1 MSNTEL
7 TKHYLAMQPN
17 NQIMPETAYFD
28 IIEALQKHF
37 NGQWTWELADERVVM
52 DGTTVSTTVTLYIP
66 GKVCTGRSLCK
77 MKDYHNNHLF
87 ALLDACQT
95 FMEKK
100 TNNFIKGQPQ
110 NNESDPS
117 HNTMSVD
124 EIMKAMNPPQEQV
137 NTAAQFYNYKD
148 NNGMPAEGVPFD
160 SMTNNCHQE
169 LNQEMGIDTPQNNT
183 QSQPTPPQQN
193 NPQMN
198 MNTNQ
203 NTGNVDYNAPQAR
216 LKGFSQ
222 RQVDGINKFKKDYEI
237 TNDAMFDS
245 WVNTWKPELTS
256 KKDIIPDNVD
266 EFLGWI
272 DDMGKRGC

>member
-7 TKHYLAMQPN
+7 TKYYLAMQPN
-17 NQIMPETAYFD
+17 TQIMPETAYFD

-37 NGQWTWELADERVVM
+37 NGQWTWELADEKLIM

-77 MKDYHNNHLF
+77 IKDYHNNHLF

-100 TNNFIKGQPQ
+100 TNSFMKGQPQ
-110 NNESDPS
+110 NNESDHN
-117 HNTMSVD
+117 HNTMTAD
-124 EIMKAMNPPQEQV
+124 EIIKAMGNPPQEQV

-160 SMTNNCHQE
+160 SMTDNCHQE
-169 LNQEMGIDTPQNNT
+169 LNQEVGINTPQNNT
-183 QSQPTPPQQN
+183 QSQPPMPPQQN

-198 MNTNQ
+198 MNNNQ
-203 NTGNVDYNAPQAR
+203 NVDYNAPQAR

-266 EFLGWI
+266 EFLKFI
-272 DDMGKRGC
+272 DDMGKKGC

>member
-7 TKHYLAMQPN
+7 TKYYLAMQPN
-17 NQIMPETAYFD
+17 TQIMPETAYFD
-28 IIEALQKHF
+28 IIEALQRHF
-37 NGQWTWELADERVVM
+37 NGQWTWELADEKLIM

-77 MKDYHNNHLF
+77 IKDYHNNHLF

-100 TNNFIKGQPQ
+100 TNSFMKGQPQ
-110 NNESDPS
+110 NNESNPN
-117 HNTMSVD
+117 HNTMTAD
-124 EIMKAMNPPQEQV
+124 EIMKAMGNPPQEQV
-137 NTAAQFYNYKD
+137 NTAVQFYNYKD
-148 NNGMPAEGVPFD
+148 NNGMPADVVPFD
-160 SMTNNCHQE
+160 SMTDNCHQE
-169 LNQEMGIDTPQNNT
+169 LNQEVGINTPQNNT
-183 QSQPTPPQQN
+183 QSQATMPPQQN

-198 MNTNQ
+198 MNNNQ
-203 NTGNVDYNAPQAR
+203 NVDYNAPQAR

-266 EFLGWI
+266 EFLKFI
-272 DDMGKRGC
+272 DDMGKKGC

>member
-7 TKHYLAMQPN
+7 TKYYLAMQPN
-17 NQIMPETAYFD
+17 TQIMPETAYFD

-37 NGQWTWELADERVVM
+37 NGQWTWELADEKLIM

-77 MKDYHNNHLF
+77 IKDYHNNHLF

-100 TNNFIKGQPQ
+100 TNSFMKGQPQ
-110 NNESDPS
+110 NNESDPN
-117 HNTMSVD
+117 HNTMTAD
-124 EIMKAMNPPQEQV
+124 EIIKAMGNPPQEQV

-148 NNGMPAEGVPFD
+148 NNGMPADGVPFD
-160 SMTNNCHQE
+160 SMTDNCHQE
-169 LNQEMGIDTPQNNT
+169 LNQEVGINTPQNNT
-183 QSQPTPPQQN
+183 QSQPPMPPQQN
-193 NPQMN
+193 NLQMN
-198 MNTNQ
+198 MNNNQ
-203 NTGNVDYNAPQAR
+203 NVDYNAPQAR

-266 EFLGWI
+266 EFLKFI
-272 DDMGKRGC
+272 DDMGKKGC

>member
-7 TKHYLAMQPN
+7 TKYYLAMQPN
-17 NQIMPETAYFD
+17 TQIMPETAYFD

-37 NGQWTWELADERVVM
+37 NGQWTWELADEKLIM

-77 MKDYHNNHLF
+77 IKDYHNNHLF

-100 TNNFIKGQPQ
+100 TNSFIKGQPQ
-110 NNESDPS
+110 NNESDPN
-117 HNTMSVD
+117 HNTMTAD
-124 EIMKAMNPPQEQV
+124 EIIKAMGNPPQEQV

-160 SMTNNCHQE
+160 SMTDNCHQE
-169 LNQEMGIDTPQNNT
+169 LNQEVGINTPQNNI
-183 QSQPTPPQQN
+183 QSQPPMPPQQN

-198 MNTNQ
+198 MNNNQ
-203 NTGNVDYNAPQAR
+203 NVDYNAPQAR

-266 EFLGWI
+266 EFLKFI
-272 DDMGKRGC
+272 DDMGKKGC

>member
-7 TKHYLAMQPN
+7 TKYYLAMQPN
-17 NQIMPETAYFD
+17 TQIMPETAYFD

-37 NGQWTWELADERVVM
+37 NGQWTWELADEKLIM

-66 GKVCTGRSLCK
+66 GKICTGRSLCK
-77 MKDYHNNHLF
+77 IKDYHNNHLF

-100 TNNFIKGQPQ
+100 TNSFMKGQPQ
-110 NNESDPS
+110 NNESDPN
-117 HNTMSVD
+117 HNTMTAD
-124 EIMKAMNPPQEQV
+124 EIIKAMGNSPQEQV

-160 SMTNNCHQE
+160 SMTDNCHQE
-169 LNQEMGIDTPQNNT
+169 LNQEVGINTPQNNT
-183 QSQPTPPQQN
+183 QSQPPMPPQQN

-198 MNTNQ
+198 INNNQ
-203 NTGNVDYNAPQAR
+203 NVDYNAPQAR

-266 EFLGWI
+266 EFLKFI
-272 DDMGKRGC
+272 DDMGKKGC

>member
-7 TKHYLAMQPN
+7 TKYYLAMQPN
-17 NQIMPETAYFD
+17 TQIMPETAYFD
-28 IIEALQKHF
+28 IIEALQRHF
-37 NGQWTWELADERVVM
+37 NGQWTWELADEKLIM

-77 MKDYHNNHLF
+77 IKDYHNNHLF

-100 TNNFIKGQPQ
+100 TNSFMKGQPQ
-110 NNESDPS
+110 NNESDPN
-117 HNTMSVD
+117 HNTMTAD
-124 EIMKAMNPPQEQV
+124 EIMKAMGNPPQEQV

-160 SMTNNCHQE
+160 SMTDNCHQE
-169 LNQEMGIDTPQNNT
+169 LNQEVGINTPQNNT
-183 QSQPTPPQQN
+183 QSQPSMPPQQN

-198 MNTNQ
+198 MNNNQ
-203 NTGNVDYNAPQAR
+203 NVDYNAPQAR

-266 EFLGWI
+266 EFLKFI
-272 DDMGKRGC
+272 DDMGKKGC

>member
-7 TKHYLAMQPN
+7 TKYYLAMQPN
-17 NQIMPETAYFD
+17 TQIMPETAYFD
-28 IIEALQKHF
+28 IIEALQRHF
-37 NGQWTWELADERVVM
+37 NGQWTWELADEKLIM

-77 MKDYHNNHLF
+77 IKDYHNNHLF

-100 TNNFIKGQPQ
+100 TNSFMKGQPQ
-110 NNESDPS
+110 NNESDPN
-117 HNTMSVD
+117 HNTMTAD
-124 EIMKAMNPPQEQV
+124 EIMKAMGNPPQEQV
-137 NTAAQFYNYKD
+137 NTAVQFYNYKD
-148 NNGMPAEGVPFD
+148 NSGMPADVVPFD
-160 SMTNNCHQE
+160 SMTDNCNQE
-169 LNQEMGIDTPQNNT
+169 LNQENGINTPQNNA
-183 QSQPTPPQQN
+183 QSQPPMPPQQN

-198 MNTNQ
+198 MNNNQ
-203 NTGNVDYNAPQAR
+203 NVDYNAPQAR

-266 EFLGWI
+266 EFLKFI
-272 DDMGKRGC
+272 DDMGKKGC

>member
-7 TKHYLAMQPN
+7 TKYYLAMQPN
-17 NQIMPETAYFD
+17 TQIMPETAYFD

-37 NGQWTWELADERVVM
+37 NGQWTWELADEKLIM

-77 MKDYHNNHLF
+77 IKDYHNNHLF

-100 TNNFIKGQPQ
+100 TNSFMKGQPQ
-110 NNESDPS
+110 NNESDPN
-117 HNTMSVD
+117 HNTMTAD
-124 EIMKAMNPPQEQV
+124 EIIKAMDNPPQEQV

-160 SMTNNCHQE
+160 SMTDNCHQE
-169 LNQEMGIDTPQNNT
+169 LNQEVGINTPQNNT
-183 QSQPTPPQQN
+183 RSQPPMPPQQN

-198 MNTNQ
+198 MNNNQ
-203 NTGNVDYNAPQAR
+203 NVDYNAPQAR

-266 EFLGWI
+266 EFLKFI
-272 DDMGKRGC
+272 DDMGKKGC

>member
-7 TKHYLAMQPN
+7 TKYYLAMQPN
-17 NQIMPETAYFD
+17 TQIMPETAYFD

-37 NGQWTWELADERVVM
+37 NGQWTWELADEKLIM

-77 MKDYHNNHLF
+77 IKDYHNNHLF

-100 TNNFIKGQPQ
+100 TNSFIKGQPQ
-110 NNESDPS
+110 NNESDPN
-117 HNTMSVD
+117 HNTMTAD
-124 EIMKAMNPPQEQV
+124 EIMKAMGNPPQEQV

-160 SMTNNCHQE
+160 SMTDNCHQE
-169 LNQEMGIDTPQNNT
+169 LNQEVGINTPQNNT
-183 QSQPTPPQQN
+183 QSQPPMPPQQN

-198 MNTNQ
+198 MNNNQ
-203 NTGNVDYNAPQAR
+203 NVDYNAPQAR

-266 EFLGWI
+266 EFLKFI
-272 DDMGKRGC
+272 DDMGKKGC

>member
-7 TKHYLAMQPN
+7 TKYYLAMQPN
-17 NQIMPETAYFD
+17 TQIMPETAYFD
-28 IIEALQKHF
+28 IIEALQRHF
-37 NGQWTWELADERVVM
+37 NGQWTWELADEKLIM

-77 MKDYHNNHLF
+77 IKDYHNNHLF

-100 TNNFIKGQPQ
+100 TNSFMKGQPQ
-110 NNESDPS
+110 NNESDPN
-117 HNTMSVD
+117 HNTMTAD
-124 EIMKAMNPPQEQV
+124 EIIKAMDNPPQEQV

-160 SMTNNCHQE
+160 SMTDNCHQE
-169 LNQEMGIDTPQNNT
+169 LNQEVGINTPQNNT
-183 QSQPTPPQQN
+183 QSQPPMPPQQN

-198 MNTNQ
+198 MNNNQ
-203 NTGNVDYNAPQAR
+203 NVDYNAPQAR

-266 EFLGWI
+266 EFLKFI
-272 DDMGKRGC
+272 DDMGKKGC

>member
-7 TKHYLAMQPN
+7 TKYYLAMQPN
-17 NQIMPETAYFD
+17 TQIMPETAYFD

-37 NGQWTWELADERVVM
+37 NGQWTWELADEKLIM

-77 MKDYHNNHLF
+77 IKDYHNNHLF

-100 TNNFIKGQPQ
+100 TNSFMKGQPQ
-110 NNESDPS
+110 NNESDPN
-117 HNTMSVD
+117 HNTMTAD
-124 EIMKAMNPPQEQV
+124 EIIKAMGNPPQEQV

-160 SMTNNCHQE
+160 SMTDNCHQE
-169 LNQEMGIDTPQNNT
+169 LNQEVGINTPQNNT
-183 QSQPTPPQQN
+183 QSQPPMPPQQN

-198 MNTNQ
+198 INNNQ
-203 NTGNVDYNAPQAR
+203 NVDYNAPQAR

-266 EFLGWI
+266 EFLKFI
-272 DDMGKRGC
+272 DDMGKKGC

>member
-7 TKHYLAMQPN
+7 TKYYLAMQPN
-17 NQIMPETAYFD
+17 TQIMPETAYFD
-28 IIEALQKHF
+28 IIEALQRHF
-37 NGQWTWELADERVVM
+37 NGQWTWELADEKLIM

-77 MKDYHNNHLF
+77 IKDYHNNHLF

-100 TNNFIKGQPQ
+100 TNSFMKGQPQ
-110 NNESDPS
+110 NNESDPN
-117 HNTMSVD
+117 HNTMTAD
-124 EIMKAMNPPQEQV
+124 EIIKAIGNPPQEQV

-160 SMTNNCHQE
+160 SMTDNCHQE
-169 LNQEMGIDTPQNNT
+169 LNQEVGINTPQNNI
-183 QSQPTPPQQN
+183 QSQPPMPPQQN

-198 MNTNQ
+198 MNNNQ
-203 NTGNVDYNAPQAR
+203 NVDYNAPQAR

-266 EFLGWI
+266 EFLKFI
-272 DDMGKRGC
+272 DDMGKKGC

>member
-7 TKHYLAMQPN
+7 TKYYLAMQPN
-17 NQIMPETAYFD
+17 TQIMPETAYFD

-37 NGQWTWELADERVVM
+37 NGQWTWELADEKLIM

-77 MKDYHNNHLF
+77 IKDYHNNHLF

-100 TNNFIKGQPQ
+100 TNSFMKGQPQ
-110 NNESDPS
+110 NNESDPN
-117 HNTMSVD
+117 HNTMTAD
-124 EIMKAMNPPQEQV
+124 EIIKAIGNPPQEQV

-160 SMTNNCHQE
+160 SMTDNCHQE
-169 LNQEMGIDTPQNNT
+169 LNQEVGINTPQNNI
-183 QSQPTPPQQN
+183 QSQPPMPQQQN

-198 MNTNQ
+198 MNNNQ
-203 NTGNVDYNAPQAR
+203 NVDYNAPQAR

-266 EFLGWI
+266 EFLKFI
-272 DDMGKRGC
+272 DDMGKKGC

>member
-7 TKHYLAMQPN
+7 TKYYLAMQPN
-17 NQIMPETAYFD
+17 TQIMPETAYFD

-37 NGQWTWELADERVVM
+37 NGQWTWELADEKLIM

-77 MKDYHNNHLF
+77 IKDYHNNHLF

-100 TNNFIKGQPQ
+100 TNSFMKGQPQ
-110 NNESDPS
+110 NNESDPN
-117 HNTMSVD
+117 HNTMTAD
-124 EIMKAMNPPQEQV
+124 EIMKAMGNPPQEQV

-160 SMTNNCHQE
+160 SMTDNCHQE
-169 LNQEMGIDTPQNNT
+169 LNQEVGINTPQNNI
-183 QSQPTPPQQN
+183 QSQPPMPSQQN

-198 MNTNQ
+198 MNNNQ
-203 NTGNVDYNAPQAR
+203 NVDYNAPQAR

-266 EFLGWI
+266 EFLKFI
-272 DDMGKRGC
+272 DDMGKKGC

>member
-7 TKHYLAMQPN
+7 TKYYLAMQPN
-17 NQIMPETAYFD
+17 TQIMPETAYFD

-37 NGQWTWELADERVVM
+37 NGQWTWELADEKLIM

-77 MKDYHNNHLF
+77 IKDYHNNHLF

-100 TNNFIKGQPQ
+100 TNSFMKGQPQ
-110 NNESDPS
+110 NNESDPN
-117 HNTMSVD
+117 HNTMTAD
-124 EIMKAMNPPQEQV
+124 EIIKAIGNPPQEQV

-160 SMTNNCHQE
+160 SMTDNCHQE
-169 LNQEMGIDTPQNNT
+169 LNQEVGINTPQNNT
-183 QSQPTPPQQN
+183 QSQPPMPPQQN

-198 MNTNQ
+198 INNNQ
-203 NTGNVDYNAPQAR
+203 NVDYNAPQAR

-266 EFLGWI
+266 EFLKFI
-272 DDMGKRGC
+272 DDMGKKGC

>member
-7 TKHYLAMQPN
+7 TKYYLAMQPN
-17 NQIMPETAYFD
+17 TQIMPETAYFD

-37 NGQWTWELADERVVM
+37 NGQWTWELADEKLIM

-77 MKDYHNNHLF
+77 IKDYHNNHLF

-100 TNNFIKGQPQ
+100 TNSFMKGQPQ
-110 NNESDPS
+110 NNESDPN
-117 HNTMSVD
+117 HNTMTAD
-124 EIMKAMNPPQEQV
+124 EIMKAMDNPPQEQV

-160 SMTNNCHQE
+160 SMTDNCHQE
-169 LNQEMGIDTPQNNT
+169 LNQEVGINTPQNNT
-183 QSQPTPPQQN
+183 QSQPSMPPQQN
-193 NPQMN
+193 NSQMN
-198 MNTNQ
+198 MNNNQ
-203 NTGNVDYNAPQAR
+203 NVDYNAPQAR

-266 EFLGWI
+266 EFLKFI
-272 DDMGKRGC
+272 DDMGKKGC

>member
-7 TKHYLAMQPN
+7 TKYYLAMQPN
-17 NQIMPETAYFD
+17 TQIMPETAYFD

-37 NGQWTWELADERVVM
+37 NGQWTWELADEKLIM

-77 MKDYHNNHLF
+77 IKDYHNNHLF

-100 TNNFIKGQPQ
+100 TNSFMKGQPQ
-110 NNESDPS
+110 NNESDPN
-117 HNTMSVD
+117 HNTMTAD
-124 EIMKAMNPPQEQV
+124 EIMKAMGNPPQEQV

-160 SMTNNCHQE
+160 SMTDNCHQE
-169 LNQEMGIDTPQNNT
+169 LNQEVGINTPQNNT
-183 QSQPTPPQQN
+183 QSQPSMPPQRN

-198 MNTNQ
+198 MNNNQ
-203 NTGNVDYNAPQAR
+203 NVDYNAPQAR

-266 EFLGWI
+266 EFLKFI
-272 DDMGKRGC
+272 DDMGKKGC

>member
-7 TKHYLAMQPN
+7 TKYYLAMQPN
-17 NQIMPETAYFD
+17 TQIMPETAYFD

-37 NGQWTWELADERVVM
+37 NGQWTWELADEKLIM

-77 MKDYHNNHLF
+77 IKDYHNNHLF

-100 TNNFIKGQPQ
+100 TNSFIKGQPQ
-110 NNESDPS
+110 NNESDPN
-117 HNTMSVD
+117 HNTMTAD
-124 EIMKAMNPPQEQV
+124 EIIKAMGNPPQEQV

-160 SMTNNCHQE
+160 SMTDNCHQE
-169 LNQEMGIDTPQNNT
+169 LNQEVGINTPQNNT
-183 QSQPTPPQQN
+183 QSQPPMPPQQN

-198 MNTNQ
+198 MNNNQ
-203 NTGNVDYNAPQAR
+203 NVDYNAPQAR

-266 EFLGWI
+266 EFLKFI
-272 DDMGKRGC
+272 DDMGKKGC

>member
-7 TKHYLAMQPN
+7 TKYYLAMQPN
-17 NQIMPETAYFD
+17 TQIMPETAYFD

-37 NGQWTWELADERVVM
+37 NGQWTWELADEKLIM

-77 MKDYHNNHLF
+77 IKDYHNNHLF

-100 TNNFIKGQPQ
+100 TNSFMKGQPQ
-110 NNESDPS
+110 NNESDPN
-117 HNTMSVD
+117 HNTMTAD
-124 EIMKAMNPPQEQV
+124 EIIKAMGNSPQEQV

-160 SMTNNCHQE
+160 SMTDNCHQE
-169 LNQEMGIDTPQNNT
+169 LNQEVGINTPQNNT
-183 QSQPTPPQQN
+183 QSQPPMPPQQN

-198 MNTNQ
+198 MNNNQ
-203 NTGNVDYNAPQAR
+203 NVDYNAPQAR

-266 EFLGWI
+266 EFLKFI
-272 DDMGKRGC
+272 DDMGKKGC

>member
-7 TKHYLAMQPN
+7 TKYYLAMQPN
-17 NQIMPETAYFD
+17 TQIMPETAYFD
-28 IIEALQKHF
+28 IIEALQRHF
-37 NGQWTWELADERVVM
+37 NGQWTWELADEKLIM

-77 MKDYHNNHLF
+77 IKDYHNNHLF

-100 TNNFIKGQPQ
+100 TNSFMKGQPQ
-110 NNESDPS
+110 NNESDPN
-117 HNTMSVD
+117 HNTMTAD
-124 EIMKAMNPPQEQV
+124 EIIKAIGNPPQEQV

-160 SMTNNCHQE
+160 SMTDNCHQE
-169 LNQEMGIDTPQNNT
+169 LNQEVGINTPQNNT
-183 QSQPTPPQQN
+183 QSQPPMPPQQN

-198 MNTNQ
+198 MNNNQ
-203 NTGNVDYNAPQAR
+203 NVDYNAPQAR

-266 EFLGWI
+266 EFLKFI
-272 DDMGKRGC
+272 DDMGKKGC

>member
-7 TKHYLAMQPN
+7 TKYYLAMQPN
-17 NQIMPETAYFD
+17 TQIMPETAYFD

-37 NGQWTWELADERVVM
+37 NGQWTWELADEKLIM

-77 MKDYHNNHLF
+77 IKDYHNNHLF

-100 TNNFIKGQPQ
+100 TNSFMKGQPQ
-110 NNESDPS
+110 NNESDPN
-117 HNTMSVD
+117 HNTMTAD
-124 EIMKAMNPPQEQV
+124 EIIKAMGNPPQEQV

-160 SMTNNCHQE
+160 SMTDNCHQE
-169 LNQEMGIDTPQNNT
+169 LNQEVGINTPQNNT
-183 QSQPTPPQQN
+183 QSQPPMPPQQN

-198 MNTNQ
+198 INNNQ
-203 NTGNVDYNAPQAR
+203 NVDYNAPQAR

-222 RQVDGINKFKKDYEI
+222 RQVDGINKKKKDYEI

-266 EFLGWI
+266 EFLKFI
-272 DDMGKRGC
+272 DDMGKKGC

>member
-7 TKHYLAMQPN
+7 TKYYLAMQPN
-17 NQIMPETAYFD
+17 TQIMPETAYFD

-37 NGQWTWELADERVVM
+37 NGQWTWELADEKLIM

-77 MKDYHNNHLF
+77 IKDYHNNHLF

-100 TNNFIKGQPQ
+100 TNNFMKGQPQ
-110 NNESDPS
+110 NNESDPN
-117 HNTMSVD
+117 HNTMTAD
-124 EIMKAMNPPQEQV
+124 EIMKAMGNPPQEQI
-137 NTAAQFYNYKD
+137 NTAVQFYNYKD
-148 NNGMPAEGVPFD
+148 NNGMPADVVPFD
-160 SMTNNCHQE
+160 SMTDNCHQE
-169 LNQEMGIDTPQNNT
+169 LNQEVGINTPQNNT
-183 QSQPTPPQQN
+183 QSQQPMPAQQN
-193 NPQMN
+193 NQQMN
-198 MNTNQ
+198 MNNNQ
-203 NTGNVDYNAPQAR
+203 NVDYNAPQAR

-266 EFLGWI
+266 EFLKFI
-272 DDMGKRGC
+272 DDMGKKGC

>member
-7 TKHYLAMQPN
+7 AKYYLAMQPN
-17 NQIMPETAYFD
+17 TQIMPETAYFD

-37 NGQWTWELADERVVM
+37 NGQWTWELADEKLIM

-77 MKDYHNNHLF
+77 IKDYHNNHLF

-100 TNNFIKGQPQ
+100 TNSFMKGQPQ
-110 NNESDPS
+110 NNESDPN
-117 HNTMSVD
+117 HNTMTAD
-124 EIMKAMNPPQEQV
+124 EIIKAMGNPPQEQV

-160 SMTNNCHQE
+160 SMTDNCHQE
-169 LNQEMGIDTPQNNT
+169 LNQEVGINTPQNNT
-183 QSQPTPPQQN
+183 QSQPPMPPQQN

-198 MNTNQ
+198 MNNNQ
-203 NTGNVDYNAPQAR
+203 NVDYNAPQAR

-266 EFLGWI
+266 EFLKFI
-272 DDMGKRGC
+272 DDMGKKGC

>member
-7 TKHYLAMQPN
+7 TKYYLAMQPN
-17 NQIMPETAYFD
+17 TQIMPETAYFD

-37 NGQWTWELADERVVM
+37 NGQWTWELADEKLIM

-77 MKDYHNNHLF
+77 IKDYHNNHLF

-100 TNNFIKGQPQ
+100 TNSFMKGQPQ
-110 NNESDPS
+110 NNESDPN
-117 HNTMSVD
+117 HNTMTAD
-124 EIMKAMNPPQEQV
+124 EIMKAMGNPPQEQV

-160 SMTNNCHQE
+160 SMTDNCHQE
-169 LNQEMGIDTPQNNT
+169 LNQEVGINTPQNNT
-183 QSQPTPPQQN
+183 QSQPPVPPQQN

-198 MNTNQ
+198 MNNNQ
-203 NTGNVDYNAPQAR
+203 NVDYNAPQAR

-266 EFLGWI
+266 EFLKFI
-272 DDMGKRGC
+272 DDMGKKGC

>member
-7 TKHYLAMQPN
+7 TKYYLAMQPN
-17 NQIMPETAYFD
+17 TQIMPETAYFD

-37 NGQWTWELADERVVM
+37 NGQWTWELADEKLIM

-66 GKVCTGRSLCK
+66 GKICTGRSLCK
-77 MKDYHNNHLF
+77 IKDYHNNHLF

-100 TNNFIKGQPQ
+100 TNSFMKGQPQ
-110 NNESDPS
+110 NNESDPN
-117 HNTMSVD
+117 HNTMTAD
-124 EIMKAMNPPQEQV
+124 EIIKAMGNPPQEQV

-160 SMTNNCHQE
+160 SMTDNCHQE
-169 LNQEMGIDTPQNNT
+169 LNQEVGISTPQNNT
-183 QSQPTPPQQN
+183 QSQPPMPPQQN

-198 MNTNQ
+198 INNNQ
-203 NTGNVDYNAPQAR
+203 NVDYNAPQAR

-266 EFLGWI
+266 EFLKFI
-272 DDMGKRGC
+272 DDMGKKGC

>member
-7 TKHYLAMQPN
+7 TKYYLAMQPN
-17 NQIMPETAYFD
+17 TQIMPETAYFD

-37 NGQWTWELADERVVM
+37 NGQWTWELADEKLIM

-77 MKDYHNNHLF
+77 IKDYHNNHLF

-100 TNNFIKGQPQ
+100 TNSFMKGQPQ
-110 NNESDPS
+110 NNESDPN
-117 HNTMSVD
+117 HNTMTAD
-124 EIMKAMNPPQEQV
+124 EIMKAMGNPPQEQV

-169 LNQEMGIDTPQNNT
+169 LNQEVGINTPQNNT
-183 QSQPTPPQQN
+183 QSQPPMPPQQN

-198 MNTNQ
+198 MNNNQ
-203 NTGNVDYNAPQAR
+203 NVDYNAPQAR

-266 EFLGWI
+266 EFLKFI
-272 DDMGKRGC
+272 DDMGKKGC

>member
-7 TKHYLAMQPN
+7 TKYYLAMQPN
-17 NQIMPETAYFD
+17 TQIMPETAYFD

-37 NGQWTWELADERVVM
+37 NGQWTWELADEKLIM

-77 MKDYHNNHLF
+77 IKDYHNNHLF

-100 TNNFIKGQPQ
+100 TNSFMKGQPQ
-110 NNESDPS
+110 NNESDPN
-117 HNTMSVD
+117 HNTMTAD
-124 EIMKAMNPPQEQV
+124 EIIKAMGNPPQEQV

-160 SMTNNCHQE
+160 SMTDNCHQE
-169 LNQEMGIDTPQNNT
+169 LNQEVGINTPQNNI
-183 QSQPTPPQQN
+183 QSQPPMPPQQN

-198 MNTNQ
+198 INNNQ
-203 NTGNVDYNAPQAR
+203 NVDYNAPQAR

-266 EFLGWI
+266 EFLKFI
-272 DDMGKRGC
+272 DDMGKKGC

>member
-7 TKHYLAMQPN
+7 TKYYLAMQPN
-17 NQIMPETAYFD
+17 TQIMPETAYFD

-37 NGQWTWELADERVVM
+37 NGQWTWELADEKLIM

-77 MKDYHNNHLF
+77 IKDYHNNHLF

-100 TNNFIKGQPQ
+100 TNSFMKGQPQ

-117 HNTMSVD
+117 HNTMTAD
-124 EIMKAMNPPQEQV
+124 EIIKAMGNPPQEQV

-160 SMTNNCHQE
+160 SMTDNCHQE
-169 LNQEMGIDTPQNNT
+169 LNQEVGINTPQNNT
-183 QSQPTPPQQN
+183 QSQPSMPPQQN
-193 NPQMN
+193 NPQIN
-198 MNTNQ
+198 MNNNQ
-203 NTGNVDYNAPQAR
+203 NVDYNAPQAR

-266 EFLGWI
+266 EFLKFI
-272 DDMGKRGC
+272 DDMGKKGC

>member
-7 TKHYLAMQPN
+7 TKYYLAMQPN
-17 NQIMPETAYFD
+17 TQIMPETAYFD

-37 NGQWTWELADERVVM
+37 NGQWTWELADEKLIM

-77 MKDYHNNHLF
+77 IKDYHNNHLF

-100 TNNFIKGQPQ
+100 TNSFMKGQPQ
-110 NNESDPS
+110 NNESDPN
-117 HNTMSVD
+117 HNTMTAD
-124 EIMKAMNPPQEQV
+124 EIMKAMGNQPQEQV

-160 SMTNNCHQE
+160 SMTDNCHQE
-169 LNQEMGIDTPQNNT
+169 LNQEVGINTPQNNT
-183 QSQPTPPQQN
+183 QSQPPMSPQQN

-198 MNTNQ
+198 MNNNQ
-203 NTGNVDYNAPQAR
+203 NVDYNAPQAR

-266 EFLGWI
+266 EFLKFI
-272 DDMGKRGC
+272 DDMGKKGC

>member
-7 TKHYLAMQPN
+7 TKYYLAMQPN
-17 NQIMPETAYFD
+17 TQIMPETAYFD
-28 IIEALQKHF
+28 IIEALQRHF
-37 NGQWTWELADERVVM
+37 NGQWTWELADEKLIM

-77 MKDYHNNHLF
+77 IKDYHNNHLF

-100 TNNFIKGQPQ
+100 TNSFMKGQPQ
-110 NNESDPS
+110 NNESDPN
-117 HNTMSVD
+117 HNTMTAD
-124 EIMKAMNPPQEQV
+124 EIMKAMGNPPQEQI
-137 NTAAQFYNYKD
+137 NTAVQFYNYKD
-148 NNGMPAEGVPFD
+148 NNGMPAEVIPFD
-160 SMTNNCHQE
+160 SMTDNCHQE
-169 LNQEMGIDTPQNNT
+169 LNQEVGINTPQNNT
-183 QSQPTPPQQN
+183 QSQPPMPPQQN

-198 MNTNQ
+198 INNNQ
-203 NTGNVDYNAPQAR
+203 NVDYNAPQAR

-266 EFLGWI
+266 EFLKFI
-272 DDMGKRGC
+272 DDMGKKGC

>member
-7 TKHYLAMQPN
+7 TKYYLAMQPN
-17 NQIMPETAYFD
+17 TQIMPETAYFD

-37 NGQWTWELADERVVM
+37 NGQWTWELADEKLIM

-77 MKDYHNNHLF
+77 IKDYHNNHLF

-100 TNNFIKGQPQ
+100 TNSFMKGQPQ
-110 NNESDPS
+110 NNESDPN
-117 HNTMSVD
+117 HNTMTAD
-124 EIMKAMNPPQEQV
+124 EIIKAMGNPPQEQV

-160 SMTNNCHQE
+160 SMTDNCHQE
-169 LNQEMGIDTPQNNT
+169 LNQEVGISTPQNNT
-183 QSQPTPPQQN
+183 QSQPPMPPQQN

-198 MNTNQ
+198 INNNQ
-203 NTGNVDYNAPQAR
+203 NVDYNAPQAR

-266 EFLGWI
+266 EFLKFI
-272 DDMGKRGC
+272 DDMGKKGC

>member
-7 TKHYLAMQPN
+7 TKYYLAMQPN
-17 NQIMPETAYFD
+17 TQIMPETAYFD

-37 NGQWTWELADERVVM
+37 NGQWTWELADEKLIM
-52 DGTTVSTTVTLYIP
+52 NGTTVSTTVTLYIP

-77 MKDYHNNHLF
+77 IKDYHNNHLF

-100 TNNFIKGQPQ
+100 TNSFMKGQPQ
-110 NNESDPS
+110 NNESDPN
-117 HNTMSVD
+117 HNTMTAD
-124 EIMKAMNPPQEQV
+124 EIIKAMGNPPQEQV

-160 SMTNNCHQE
+160 SMTDNCHQE
-169 LNQEMGIDTPQNNT
+169 LNQEVGINTPQNNT
-183 QSQPTPPQQN
+183 QSQPPMPPQQN

-198 MNTNQ
+198 MNNNQ
-203 NTGNVDYNAPQAR
+203 NVDYNAPQAR

-266 EFLGWI
+266 EFLKFI
-272 DDMGKRGC
+272 DDMGKKGC

>member
-7 TKHYLAMQPN
+7 TKYYLAMQPN
-17 NQIMPETAYFD
+17 TQIMPETAYFD
-28 IIEALQKHF
+28 IIEALQRHF
-37 NGQWTWELADERVVM
+37 NGQWTWELADEKLIM

-77 MKDYHNNHLF
+77 IKDYHNNHLF

-100 TNNFIKGQPQ
+100 TNSFMKGQPQ
-110 NNESDPS
+110 NNESDPN
-117 HNTMSVD
+117 HNTMTAD
-124 EIMKAMNPPQEQV
+124 EIMEAMGNPPQEQI
-137 NTAAQFYNYKD
+137 NTAVQFYNYKD
-148 NNGMPAEGVPFD
+148 NNGMPADVVPFD
-160 SMTNNCHQE
+160 SMTDNCNQE
-169 LNQEMGIDTPQNNT
+169 LNQENGINTPQNNT
-183 QSQPTPPQQN
+183 QSQPPMPPQQN

-198 MNTNQ
+198 MNNNQ
-203 NTGNVDYNAPQAR
+203 NVDYNAPQAR

-266 EFLGWI
+266 EFLKFI
-272 DDMGKRGC
+272 DDMGKKGC

>member
-7 TKHYLAMQPN
+7 TKYYLAMQPN
-17 NQIMPETAYFD
+17 TQIMPETAYFD
-28 IIEALQKHF
+28 IIEALQRHF
-37 NGQWTWELADERVVM
+37 NGQWTWELADEKLIM

-77 MKDYHNNHLF
+77 IKDYHNNHLF

-100 TNNFIKGQPQ
+100 TNSFMKGQPQ
-110 NNESDPS
+110 NNESDPN
-117 HNTMSVD
+117 HNTMTAD
-124 EIMKAMNPPQEQV
+124 EIMKAMGNPPQEQV
-137 NTAAQFYNYKD
+137 NTAVQFYNYKD
-148 NNGMPAEGVPFD
+148 NNGMPADVVPFD
-160 SMTNNCHQE
+160 SMTDNCNQE
-169 LNQEMGIDTPQNNT
+169 LNQENGINTPQNNA
-183 QSQPTPPQQN
+183 QSQPSMPLQRN

-198 MNTNQ
+198 MNNNQ
-203 NTGNVDYNAPQAR
+203 NVDYNAPQAR

-266 EFLGWI
+266 EFLKFI
-272 DDMGKRGC
+272 DDMGKKGC

>member
-7 TKHYLAMQPN
+7 TKYYLAMQPN
-17 NQIMPETAYFD
+17 TQIMPETAYFD

-37 NGQWTWELADERVVM
+37 NGQWTWELADEKLIM

-77 MKDYHNNHLF
+77 IKDYHNNHLF

-100 TNNFIKGQPQ
+100 TNNFMKGQPQ
-110 NNESDPS
+110 NNESDPN
-117 HNTMSVD
+117 HNTMTAD
-124 EIMKAMNPPQEQV
+124 EIIKAMGNPPQEQV

-160 SMTNNCHQE
+160 SMTDNCHQE
-169 LNQEMGIDTPQNNT
+169 LNQEVGINTPQNNT
-183 QSQPTPPQQN
+183 QSQPSMPPQQN

-198 MNTNQ
+198 MNNNQ
-203 NTGNVDYNAPQAR
+203 NVDYNAPQAR

-266 EFLGWI
+266 EFLKFI
-272 DDMGKRGC
+272 DDMGKKGC

>member
-7 TKHYLAMQPN
+7 TKYYLAMQPN
-17 NQIMPETAYFD
+17 TQIMPETAYFD

-37 NGQWTWELADERVVM
+37 NGQWTWELADEKLIM

-77 MKDYHNNHLF
+77 IKDYHNNHLF

-100 TNNFIKGQPQ
+100 TNSFMKGQPQ
-110 NNESDPS
+110 NNESDPN
-117 HNTMSVD
+117 HNTMTAD
-124 EIMKAMNPPQEQV
+124 EIIKAMGNPPQEQV

-160 SMTNNCHQE
+160 SMTDNCHQE
-169 LNQEMGIDTPQNNT
+169 LNQEVGINTPQNNT
-183 QSQPTPPQQN
+183 QSQPPMPPQQN

-198 MNTNQ
+198 INNNQ
-203 NTGNVDYNAPQAR
+203 NVDYNAPQAR

-256 KKDIIPDNVD
+256 KKDIIPDNID
-266 EFLGWI
+266 EFLKFI
-272 DDMGKRGC
+272 DDMGKKGC

>member
-7 TKHYLAMQPN
+7 TKYYLAMQPN
-17 NQIMPETAYFD
+17 TQIMPETAYFD
-28 IIEALQKHF
+28 IIEALQRHF
-37 NGQWTWELADERVVM
+37 NGQWTWELADEKLIM

-77 MKDYHNNHLF
+77 IKDYHNNHLF

-100 TNNFIKGQPQ
+100 TNSFMKGQPQ
-110 NNESDPS
+110 NNESDPN
-117 HNTMSVD
+117 HNTMTAD
-124 EIMKAMNPPQEQV
+124 EIMKAMGNPPQEQV

-160 SMTNNCHQE
+160 SMTDNCHQE
-169 LNQEMGIDTPQNNT
+169 LNQEVGINTPQNNT
-183 QSQPTPPQQN
+183 QSQPPMPPQQN

-198 MNTNQ
+198 MNNNQ
-203 NTGNVDYNAPQAR
+203 NVDYNAPQAR

-266 EFLGWI
+266 EFLKFI
-272 DDMGKRGC
+272 DDMGKKGC

>member
-7 TKHYLAMQPN
+7 TKYYLAMQPN
-17 NQIMPETAYFD
+17 TQIMPETAYFD

-37 NGQWTWELADERVVM
+37 NGQWTWELADEKLIM

-77 MKDYHNNHLF
+77 IKDYHNNHLF

-100 TNNFIKGQPQ
+100 TNSFMKGQPQ
-110 NNESDPS
+110 NNESDPN
-117 HNTMSVD
+117 HNTMTAD
-124 EIMKAMNPPQEQV
+124 EIIKAMGNPPQEQV

-148 NNGMPAEGVPFD
+148 NNGIPAEGVPFD
-160 SMTNNCHQE
+160 SMTDNCHQE
-169 LNQEMGIDTPQNNT
+169 LNQEVGINTPQNNT
-183 QSQPTPPQQN
+183 QSQPPMPPQQN

-198 MNTNQ
+198 MNNNQ
-203 NTGNVDYNAPQAR
+203 NVDYNAPQAR

-266 EFLGWI
+266 EFLKFI
-272 DDMGKRGC
+272 DDMGKKGC

>member
-7 TKHYLAMQPN
+7 TKYYLAMQPN
-17 NQIMPETAYFD
+17 TQIMPETAYFD

-37 NGQWTWELADERVVM
+37 NGQWTWELADEKLIM

-77 MKDYHNNHLF
+77 IKDYHNNHLF

-100 TNNFIKGQPQ
+100 TNSFMKGQPQ
-110 NNESDPS
+110 NNESDPN
-117 HNTMSVD
+117 HNTMTAD
-124 EIMKAMNPPQEQV
+124 EIMKAMGTPPQEQV

-148 NNGMPAEGVPFD
+148 NNGMPADGVPFD
-160 SMTNNCHQE
+160 SMTDNCHQE
-169 LNQEMGIDTPQNNT
+169 LNQEVGINTPQNNT
-183 QSQPTPPQQN
+183 QSQPSMPPQQN

-198 MNTNQ
+198 MNNNQ
-203 NTGNVDYNAPQAR
+203 NVDYNAPQAR

-266 EFLGWI
+266 EFLKFI
-272 DDMGKRGC
+272 DDMGKKGC

>member
-7 TKHYLAMQPN
+7 TKYYLAMQPN
-17 NQIMPETAYFD
+17 TQIMPETAYFD

-37 NGQWTWELADERVVM
+37 NGQWTWELADEKLIM
-52 DGTTVSTTVTLYIP
+52 DGTTVSTTVTLYTP
-66 GKVCTGRSLCK
+66 GKVCTGRSLCNT
-77 MKDYHNNHLF
+77 KDYHNNDLF

-100 TNNFIKGQPQ
+100 TNSFMKGQPQ
-110 NNESDPS
+110 NNESDPN
-117 HNTMSVD
+117 HNTMTAD
-124 EIMKAMNPPQEQV
+124 EIIKAMGNPPQEQV

-160 SMTNNCHQE
+160 SMTDNCHQE
-169 LNQEMGIDTPQNNT
+169 LNQEVGINTPQNNI
-183 QSQPTPPQQN
+183 QSQPPMPPQQN
-193 NPQMN
+193 NSQMN
-198 MNTNQ
+198 MNNNQ
-203 NTGNVDYNAPQAR
+203 NVDYNAPQAR

-266 EFLGWI
+266 EFLKFI
-272 DDMGKRGC
+272 DDMGKKGC